1 MRRFTIRRGKRIP
14 AVLAALALICAGV
27 SVVFRLAQVQSAS
40 GEIRRLPVYSVE
52 TEEKVVALTFDAAWG
67 NSDTD
72 ALMEVLGKNEVKATF
87 FVTGDWC
94 DRCGEDVKKLS
105 AAGHAIEN
113 HSDAHPHPVQITQKQ
128 LIDDTNACT
137 EKIVTLTGVSPKL
150 YRAPY
155 GEYNTSV
162 IEAVEDELG
171 LLAVQWDADSMDW
184 KRIGAEASA
193 QNALS
198 KVQNGSILLFH
209 NDLET
214 TAQAVD
220 TVICRL
226 KASGYRFVLVRD
238 MVYTKDYTID
248 VAGRQHPKK
257 TVG

>member
-1 MRRFTIRRGKRIP
+1 MRRFYIQRAKQIP
-14 AVLAALALICAGV
+14 VILAALAVLCAGIGA
-27 SVVFRLAQVQSAS
+27 LLQLTQAQYAS
-40 GEIRRLPVYSVE
+40 SEVKRLPVYSVE
-52 TEEKVVALTFDAAWG
+52 TGDKVVALTFDAAWG

-72 ALMEVLGKNEVKATF
+72 ALIEVLGKNDVKATF

-94 DRCGEDVKKLS
+94 DRCGEDVKRLS

-113 HSDAHPHPVQITQKQ
+113 HSDAHPHPVQITKKQ
-128 LIDDTNACT
+128 LVDDTNACT
-137 EKIVTLTGVSPKL
+137 RKIAALTGIEPKL
-150 YRAPY
+150 YRVPY
-155 GEYNTSV
+155 GEYNTDV
-162 IEAVEDELG
+162 IKTVEDEIG

-184 KRIGAEASA
+184 KRIGVEASV

-226 KASGYRFVLVRD
+226 KANGYRFALVRD
-238 MVYTKDYTID
+238 MIYTKDYTID
-248 VAGRQHPKK
+248 VTGRQHPKK
-257 TVG
+257 ASE